1 MSIEDLLFGSDEDEP
16 APAPTPIIPP
26 ETEERSK
33 RKPATEIPAP
43 APTKSTE
50 DILSNLLKPI
60 NEAIANI
67 EKRLSQPVQFKTSEP
82 QTGSSSAAKRDQEK
96 PPGPAGQ

>member
-1 MSIEDLLFGSDEDEP
+1 MSIEDLLFGSEPEAAPDIPSIPEVEQKSKKKPAMEIPEP
-16 APAPTPIIPP
+16 APS
-26 ETEERSK
+26 R
-33 RKPATEIPAP
+33 
-43 APTKSTE
+43 STE

-82 QTGSSSAAKRDQEK
+82 QTGQSSAAKREAEK
-96 PPGPAGQ
+96 QPGPAGQ

>member
-1 MSIEDLLFGSDEDEP
+1 MSIEDLLFGPEAEA
-16 APAPTPIIPP
+16 APAIPSIPEVEQKSKKKPTF
-26 ETEERSK
+26 
-33 RKPATEIPAP
+33 EIPA
-43 APTKSTE
+43 APEKSTE

-82 QTGSSSAAKRDQEK
+82 RTESSSAAKQVQAK
-96 PPGPAGQ
+96 QPGPDGQ

>member
-1 MSIEDLLFGSDEDEP
+1 MSIEDLLFGPEAEA
-16 APAPTPIIPP
+16 APAIPSIP
-26 ETEERSK
+26 EVEQKSK
-33 RKPATEIPAP
+33 KKPAFEIPE

-60 NEAIANI
+60 NETLASI

-82 QTGSSSAAKRDQEK
+82 QTGSSSAAKQGQERQ
-96 PPGPAGQ
+96 PGPAGQ